1 MRHTFFSDLYAY
13 FFEEEALQIVYV
25 DYDEVYA
32 LHSGGD
38 FPEKVLSKSNK
49 LRQHKDQYVTEVR
62 PSVIETRTT

>member
-25 DYDEVYA
+25 DYDEGYA

-38 FPEKVLSKSNK
+38 FPENFYQKATSSDN
-49 LRQHKDQYVTEVR
+49 
-62 PSVIETRTT
+62 TRTNT